1 MITMDNTSASS
12 SPADIGPTGRGDPQP
27 AFSTSAMG
35 GLPGFRASGRLV
47 RIAQPEGDGFLF
59 IGKPEQAIQHLHSHG
74 PAADLL
80 TFIQALPGAAPRFPY
95 PFEMDNFAALRV
107 TSHDE
112 WVRGLSPR
120 IRTQTRQAERRGVEI
135 CEVPFEDAEARGIW
149 EIYNETPV
157 RQGRRFPHYGK
168 DLETVRRM
176 SATFPDLSVFIG
188 AFFQGRMIGFIKLVA
203 NQAGTQAGIMHIL
216 SLEAHRDKA
225 PTNGLLAHAV
235 RACERRRIPFLTY
248 CSYTYGKKAES
259 SLSEFKRRNGFQRID
274 VPRFYVPL
282 TRWGAAAY
290 RLGLH
295 HGLKDRLPE
304 SIAGRLRDARA
315 AWYRRKYDAAAT
327 TG

>member
-1 MITMDNTSASS
+1 MENTS
-12 SPADIGPTGRGDPQP
+12 PAKIATEGAGSACRETGTPTATQP
-27 AFSTSAMG
+27 E
-35 GLPGFRASGRLV
+35 FRVRGRLPRIV
-47 RIAQPEGDGFLF
+47 RVEGDGYVFLNN
-59 IGKPEQAIQHLHSHG
+59 PEQAVEHLRAHG
-74 PAADLL
+74 PRADLL
-80 TFIQALPGAAPRFPY
+80 TFIQALPDAAPKFPY
-95 PFEMDNFAALRV
+95 PFEMDNFAGLRV
-107 TSHDE
+107 TTHEE
-112 WVRGLSPR
+112 WLRGLSPR

-135 CEVPFEDAEARGIW
+135 REIPFDDDTARGIW

-188 AFFQGRMIGFIKLVA
+188 AFFEGRMIGFIKLVA

-225 PTNGLLAHAV
+225 PTNGLLASAV
-235 RACERRRIPFLTY
+235 RACEKRRIEFLTY

-259 SLSEFKRRNGFQRID
+259 SLSEFKRRNGFRRMD
-274 VPRFYVPL
+274 VPRYYVPL
-282 TRWGAAAY
+282 TRRGAVAF

-304 SIAGRLRDARA
+304 SVASRLRDARA
-315 AWYRRKYDAAAT
+315 AWYQRKYDAAHTAS
-327 TG
+327 